1 MRIKH
6 ALPPAA
12 LAAAM
17 ALTPGSQALAQGTS
31 GKPPKP
37 AAAVSLDAQPN
48 PLVFGS
54 LTTLSGKLTGQT
66 KAGVVIR
73 FEQDATLPYGDSYQP
88 SPLTATTGAGGNYSV
103 TAKPLVKT
111 QYRAIAQ
118 DSPPVRSEP
127 RLVLVRSLVGLRLS
141 DSTPRRG
148 SLVRFSGSV
157 YPAHDG
163 LRVLIQK
170 RSPSGR
176 FVTVARPMLRD
187 AGSSYSTYTRRL
199 RIFRDGVYRAKLPS
213 DGDHVNGF
221 SRARSVTVH

>member
-1 MRIKH
+1 
-6 ALPPAA
+6 
-12 LAAAM
+12 M
-17 ALTPGSQALAQGTS
+17 ALMPGSQALAQGKS
-31 GKPPKP
+31 DKPPKP
-37 AAAVSLDAQPN
+37 AAAAVSLDARPN

-66 KAGVVIR
+66 KTGVVIR

-88 SPLTATTGAGGNYSV
+88 SPLTATTGASGNYSV

-118 DSPPVRSEP
+118 ASPPVRSAP
-127 RLVLVRSLVGLRLS
+127 RLVLVRTRVGLRLS

-157 YPAHDG
+157 TPAHDG

-187 AGSSYSTYTRRL
+187 AGSTNSTYTKRL
-199 RIFRDGVYRAKLPS
+199 RILRDGVYRAKLPS
-213 DGDHVNGF
+213 DIDHANGI
-221 SRARSVTVH
+221 SRTRSVTVN

>member
-1 MRIKH
+1 M
-6 ALPPAA
+6 
-12 LAAAM
+12 
-17 ALTPGSQALAQGTS
+17 
-31 GKPPKP
+31 
-37 AAAVSLDAQPN
+37 V
-48 PLVFGS
+48 
-54 LTTLSGKLTGQT
+54 
-66 KAGVVIR
+66 
-73 FEQDATLPYGDSYQP
+73 
-88 SPLTATTGAGGNYSV
+88 
-103 TAKPLVKT
+103 KPLVKT

-118 DSPPVRSEP
+118 DSPPVRSAP

-148 SLVRFSGSV
+148 SLMRFSGSV
-157 YPAHDG
+157 YAAHDG

-187 AGSSYSTYTRRL
+187 AGSTYSTYTQRL

-221 SRARSVTVH
+221 SRTRSVTVH

>member
-1 MRIKH
+1 
-6 ALPPAA
+6 
-12 LAAAM
+12 M

-88 SPLTATTGAGGNYSV
+88 SPTLTATTGADGKYSV
-103 TAKPLVKT
+103 KAKPLVKT
-111 QYRAIAQ
+111 QYRATAQ
-118 DSPPVRSEP
+118 NSPPVPSAP
-127 RLVLVRSLVGLRLS
+127 RLVLVRSRVGLRLS

-176 FVTVARPMLRD
+176 FVTVARPRLRD
-187 AGSSYSTYTRRL
+187 AGSTYSTYTRRL

-221 SRARSVTVH
+221 SRTRSVTVH